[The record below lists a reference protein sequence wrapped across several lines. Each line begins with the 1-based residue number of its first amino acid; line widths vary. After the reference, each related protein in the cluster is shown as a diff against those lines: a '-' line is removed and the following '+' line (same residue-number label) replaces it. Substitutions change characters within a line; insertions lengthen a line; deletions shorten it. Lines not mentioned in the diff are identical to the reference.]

1 MQDAFMKEGEES
13 REVELENG
21 ILEVI
26 SKKAREEGETG
37 ILKKQLIK
45 IIMWS
50 VVLCLTSY

>member
-45 IIMWS
+45 IIMWN